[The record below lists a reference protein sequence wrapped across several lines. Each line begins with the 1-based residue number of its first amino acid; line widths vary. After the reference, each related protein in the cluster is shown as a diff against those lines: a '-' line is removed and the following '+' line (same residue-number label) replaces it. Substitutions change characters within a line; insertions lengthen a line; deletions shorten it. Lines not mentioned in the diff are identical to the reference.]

1 MYWRGK
7 LAVVSVAVIAGI
19 ANQPL
24 RAQGVGKY
32 FAPKDQVVA
41 IRAGR
46 LFDSRSGNILNNQ
59 VVLITGDRITD
70 IGAAVEL
77 PAGTR
82 VLDLSSAT
90 VLPGMIDTH
99 VHVNTGGNTLAQR
112 ALRALAMIGPG
123 QVATGPVEAR
133 DEPGRDGIVANTED
147 DRNCPGRL
155 LCGERR
161 SSGGH
166 KQHGHLE
173 ANRSDASAGNRSN

>member
-1 MYWRGK
+1 MKENSMRWQGK
-7 LAVVSVAVIAGI
+7 LAVMSAAVIAGV

-24 RAQGVGKY
+24 RAQGIGKY
-32 FAPKDQVVA
+32 FTPQDQIVA

-46 LFDSRSGNILNNQ
+46 LFDSRSGNIQNNQ

-70 IGAAVEL
+70 VGSASAVQL

-112 ALRALAMIGPG
+112 ALRALANAQIDLDAGFTAVLDMDSRGSFYT
-123 QVATGPVEAR
+123 VDLR
-133 DEPGRDGIVANTED
+133 DAIN
-147 DRNCPGRL
+147 
-155 LCGERR
+155 
-161 SSGGH
+161 S
-166 KQHGHLE
+166 
-173 ANRSDASAGNRSN
+173 